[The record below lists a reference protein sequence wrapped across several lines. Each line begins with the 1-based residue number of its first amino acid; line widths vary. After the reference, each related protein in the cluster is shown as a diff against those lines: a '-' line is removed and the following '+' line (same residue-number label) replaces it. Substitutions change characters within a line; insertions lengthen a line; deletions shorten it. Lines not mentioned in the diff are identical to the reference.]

1 MANSRPVQRIDA
13 DRHWLLMVVSFG
25 VSVVG
30 TRVYLEAAGY
40 PQIGNGTLHIA
51 HVLWGGLL
59 LFVALAIFLTF
70 GNRWSYSLG
79 ALTGGAGVG
88 LFIDEVGKFI
98 TQSNDYF
105 FPFAAPI
112 IYGFFLLTVLVYLQL
127 RRLRPH
133 DARADL
139 YWVLDQLKDVID
151 QDFDQRERARVETV
165 LVNVSNQQQQ
175 PEQQQMAE
183 ALLSLVRTMPTIKPP
198 DPNVFQRLEARLR
211 EAEQRL
217 ISRGLHRTILIT
229 AFIAISLSGLA
240 MILSLVSVGTN
251 LEVRNQFFTSALQES
266 FFHNQASL
274 QWLLIHS
281 MLTSAMGTLYLM
293 AAVLLVLRR
302 DASGIRIGRLGLIL
316 ELTVVNVL
324 AFYFN
329 QFTMIFSTVLALVV
343 LLAVERYRSRFLS
356 IAEA

>member
-13 DRHWLLMVVSFG
+13 DRHWLLMVTSFG

-79 ALTGGAGVG
+79 AITGGAGVG

-112 IYGFFLLTVLVYLQL
+112 IYGFFLLTVLIYLQL

-133 DARADL
+133 DTRADL

-151 QDFDQRERARVETV
+151 QDFDVRERARVEAV
-165 LVNVSNQQQQ
+165 LLDVTTQRHQ

-183 ALLSLVRTMPTIKPP
+183 ALLKVVRTMPTIKPP
-198 DPNVFQRLEARLR
+198 EPNLFQRLEARLR
-211 EAEQRL
+211 DAEQRL
-217 ISRGLHRTILIT
+217 ISQGVHRTFLIV
-229 AFIAISLSGLA
+229 AFVALSLSGLA
-240 MILSLVSVGTN
+240 MILSLISVGTN
-251 LEVRNQFFTSALQES
+251 LEMRDQFFTSAVEES
-266 FFHNQASL
+266 FFQTQASL
-274 QWLLIHS
+274 QWLLVHS
-281 MLTSAMGTLYLM
+281 VLTVAMGTLYLI
-293 AAVLLVLRR
+293 AAGLLFLRR
-302 DASGIRIGRLGLIL
+302 DASGIRIGRLALIL

-329 QFTMIFSTVLALVV
+329 QFTMIFSTLAALVV
-343 LLAVERYRSRFLS
+343 LLAVERYRSRFLD